1 MSPSAYRRTD
11 GFPPEAL
18 QVLGWTTPSEL
29 AFVHEYLREHYTG
42 RGAAVELGCAFG
54 RSTVALLS
62 GLVANPRAAGRH
74 LDVYDLFEL
83 DWFLHRELE
92 RAGRAAGLAVGD
104 SFEPLV
110 RRQIALWR
118 ERAHLH
124 VGDIAASP
132 WTGGPIEFLF
142 IDIMKSWSAAAGVIR
157 TFYPA
162 LLPGA
167 LVIQQDYKHPF
178 APQVLLTQHRL
189 RHHFEPAW
197 DICGDG
203 SASVAFRVVEP
214 FASGEIE
221 EALAAGLGDLAF
233 YTIGEIET
241 AFAAAVSLVAASPE
255 TERARLL
262 AARVVLFGEL
272 LGSHPE
278 SLAGAAHVGAPV
290 RDWLAGQLGPLS
302 QEPETAALLAIAE
315 ITADRDR
322 FRAVLKEVEGSR
334 CGRLIWAWWRWR
346 KGRG

>member
-1 MSPSAYRRTD
+1 MSIAPYRRTD
-11 GFPPEAL
+11 GFPADAL
-18 QVLGWTTPSEL
+18 RILGWTTPGEL
-29 AFVHEYLREHYTG
+29 AFVHEYLSDHYTG

-54 RSTVALLS
+54 RSTVALLA
-62 GLVANPRAAGRH
+62 GLAANPRATDRA

-83 DWFLHRELE
+83 DWFLHRELDL
-92 RAGRAAGLAVGD
+92 AGGAADLAVGD

-110 RRQIALWR
+110 RRHVAPWAK
-118 ERAHLH
+118 RARLH
-124 VGDIAASP
+124 PGDIAASP

-189 RHHFEPAW
+189 RRHFEPAW

-214 FASGEIE
+214 FAPGEIE
-221 EALAAGLGDLAF
+221 EALAAGLGDLAS
-233 YTIGEIET
+233 YTIGEIEA
-241 AFAAAVSLVAASPE
+241 AFDAARAIVVASPE

-262 AARVVLFGEL
+262 AARVVLYGEL
-272 LGSHPE
+272 LGSDPE
-278 SLAGAAHVGAPV
+278 SLQGAAHVGAPV
-290 RDWLAGQLGPLS
+290 RAWLAGQLGPLGP
-302 QEPETAALLAIAE
+302 EPGTAALQAMTE
-315 ITADRDR
+315 DRDR
-322 FRAVLKEVEGSR
+322 FRAALQAVERSR
-334 CGRLIWAWWRWR
+334 SGRLLWAWWRWR
-346 KGRG
+346 KRRS